1 MGVMSHIDS
10 AMAPARG
17 AQPTTAKEVSMTIR
31 IVLATTVALYAMT
44 AGFALAESTHPVTG
58 EKLADNQTYTYR
70 DLDSLPSID
79 PQLIEDSA
87 GHDIARNLFEGLMN
101 QDEKGALV
109 PGVAESFTVSED
121 NKTYTFILRKDAKW
135 SNGDPLV
142 AGDFVYAWQRAA
154 DPATASNYAWYLE
167 LATIANATEIVAG
180 AMPPDQL
187 GVKAVDDH
195 TLEVT
200 LTEATPF
207 FAEMTTFATL
217 FPAHR
222 ATIEKFGAD
231 WTKPGNMVSNGAYM
245 LSELVPAERLTM
257 VRNTNYWDNA
267 NTIIEQVT
275 SLVINDENL
284 ALTRYQAGELDK
296 TDIPL
301 GQYPDLEASDPDA
314 ATSVPNLCT
323 YYYTVNLSDSGN
335 PALKDVRVRQALS
348 YMLDRDVFVNAVL
361 KGGQYPAYNLTHQF
375 TNGFA
380 MPEID
385 YAALTQ
391 AERDAKAVEL
401 MTAAGF
407 SADNPLELTL
417 IYNTSDA
424 HKALATVVAQMAKQ
438 KLGVNIT
445 LANYEWKTYLEVRS
459 QQQFDLARYAWC
471 GDYNEASTFLNI
483 MTTGNEANDGK
494 WSNAEYDTLMAEAK
508 TLADPGPNYT
518 QAEQILAAEMPIL
531 PLYQYTSNFMLDP
544 SIKGYPY
551 DNVQN
556 NWYAKDMYRIAE

>member
-1 MGVMSHIDS
+1 
-10 AMAPARG
+10 
-17 AQPTTAKEVSMTIR
+17 MTIR
-31 IVLATTVALYAMT
+31 SVLAATVAVYALST
-44 AGFALAESTHPVTG
+44 GFMLAEGTHPVTG
-58 EKLADNQTYTYR
+58 EALADNQTYTYR
-70 DLDSLPSID
+70 DLDALPTID
-79 PQLIEDSA
+79 PQLVEDSA
-87 GHDIARNLFEGLMN
+87 GHDVARNLFEGLMN

-109 PGVAESFTVSED
+109 PGVAESFTVSAD

-135 SNGDPLV
+135 SNGDPV
-142 AGDFVYAWQRAA
+142 TAGDFVYAWQRAA
-154 DPATASNYAWYLE
+154 DPATASNYSWYLE
-167 LATIANATEIVAG
+167 LATIANAPEVIAG
-180 AMPPDQL
+180 TASPDTL
-187 GVKAVDDH
+187 GVKAIDDY
-195 TLEVT
+195 TLEVS

-222 ATIEKFGAD
+222 IAISTFGAD

-245 LSELVPAERLTM
+245 LSEYIPAEKLVM
-257 VRNTNYWDNA
+257 VRNPNYWDNA
-267 NTIIEQVT
+267 NTIIESVT

-284 ALTRYQAGELDK
+284 ALTRYQADELDK

-335 PALKDVRVRQALS
+335 PALQDVRVRKALS

-385 YAALTQ
+385 YAGWTQ

-401 MTAAGF
+401 MTEAGF
-407 SADNPLELTL
+407 GPDNPLELTL

-424 HKALATVVAQMAKQ
+424 HKALATVVSQMARQ

-494 WSNAEYDTLMAEAK
+494 WSNAEYDRLLAEAK
-508 TLADPGPNYT
+508 TLADPSANYT
-518 QAEQILAAEMPIL
+518 AAEQIMAAEMPIL
-531 PLYQYTSNFMLDP
+531 PLYQYTSVFMLDP
-544 SIKGYPY
+544 AIKGYPY

-556 NWYAKDMYRIAE
+556 NWYAKDMYRVAE

>member
-1 MGVMSHIDS
+1 
-10 AMAPARG
+10 
-17 AQPTTAKEVSMTIR
+17 MTIR
-31 IVLATTVALYAMT
+31 TVLAATAAIYAIAT
-44 AGFALAESTHPVTG
+44 GFVSAEGTHPVTG
-58 EKLADNQTYTYR
+58 EALADDQTYTYR
-70 DLDSLPSID
+70 DLDSLPTID
-79 PQLIEDSA
+79 PQLIEDNA

-101 QDEKGALV
+101 QDDKGALV
-109 PGVAESFTVSED
+109 PGVAESFTVSAD

-135 SNGDPLV
+135 SNGDPVV

-154 DPATASNYAWYLE
+154 DPATASNYSWYLE
-167 LATIANATEIVAG
+167 LATIANASEIITGTAT
-180 AMPPDQL
+180 PDTL

-195 TLEVT
+195 TLEVS

-222 ATIEKFGAD
+222 TTIEEFGAD

-245 LSELVPAERLTM
+245 LQDMVPAERLTM
-257 VRNTNYWDNA
+257 VRNPNYWDNA
-267 NTIIEQVT
+267 NTIIEEVT

-361 KGGQYPAYNLTHQF
+361 KGGQYPAYNLTHQY
-375 TNGFA
+375 TNGFTVPDIA
-380 MPEID
+380 W
-385 YAALTQ
+385 AGWSQ
-391 AERDAKAVEL
+391 ADRDAKAVEL
-401 MTAAGF
+401 MTEAGF
-407 SADNPLELTL
+407 GPDNPLELTL

-424 HKALATVVAQMAKQ
+424 HKALATVVAQMARQ
-438 KLGVNIT
+438 KLGVNVT

-459 QQQFDLARYAWC
+459 SQQFDLARYAWC

-494 WSNAEYDTLMAEAK
+494 WSNEEYDRLMAEAK
-508 TLADPGPNYT
+508 TLADPTANYAA
-518 QAEQILAAEMPIL
+518 AEQILAAEMPIL

-544 SIKGYPY
+544 TIKGYPY

-556 NWYAKDMYRIAE
+556 NWYAKDMYRVAE

>member
-1 MGVMSHIDS
+1 
-10 AMAPARG
+10 
-17 AQPTTAKEVSMTIR
+17 MTIR
-31 IVLATTVALYAMT
+31 AALTATAAIYALT
-44 AGFALAESTHPVTG
+44 TGFALAEAMHPVTG
-58 EKLADNQTYTYR
+58 EKLSENQTYTYR

-101 QDEKGALV
+101 QNEKGDLV
-109 PGVAESFTVSED
+109 PGVAESFTVSPD

-135 SNGDPLV
+135 SNGDPIA
-142 AGDFVYAWQRAA
+142 AGDFVYAWQRAV
-154 DPATASNYAWYLE
+154 DPATASNYAWYME
-167 LATIANATEIVAG
+167 LATMKNAAEIVAG
-180 AMPPDQL
+180 TMTPDQL
-187 GVKAVDDH
+187 GVKAVDDY
-195 TLEVT
+195 TLEVQ
-200 LTEATPF
+200 LNEPTPF
-207 FAEMTTFATL
+207 FAEMTTYATM
-217 FPAHR
+217 FPTHK

-245 LSELVPAERLTM
+245 LSEMIPAEKLVM
-257 VRNTNYWDNA
+257 VRNPNYWDNA

-296 TDIPL
+296 TDIPI

-335 PALKDVRVRQALS
+335 PALKDVRVRKALS
-348 YMLDRDVFVNAVL
+348 YMLDRDVFVNSVL
-361 KGGQYPAYNLTHQF
+361 KGGQYPAYNLTHQYTAGF
-375 TNGFA
+375 T
-380 MPEID
+380 MPDID
-385 YAALTQ
+385 YAGWTQ

-401 MTAAGF
+401 MTEAGYGP
-407 SADNPLELTL
+407 DKPLDLTL

-424 HKALATVVAQMAKQ
+424 HKALATVVAQMARQ
-438 KLGVNIT
+438 KLGVNVT

-494 WSNAEYDTLMAEAK
+494 WSNAEYDALMAEAK

-518 QAEQILAAEMPIL
+518 KAEQIMAAEMPIL

>member
-1 MGVMSHIDS
+1 MNMRS
-10 AMAPARG
+10 
-17 AQPTTAKEVSMTIR
+17 
-31 IVLATTVALYAMT
+31 VLAATAAVYALTTGFVT
-44 AGFALAESTHPVTG
+44 AQAKHPVTG
-58 EKLADNQTYTYR
+58 EALAENQTYTYR
-70 DLDSLPSID
+70 DLDSLPTID
-79 PQLIEDSA
+79 PQLIEDNA
-87 GHDIARNLFEGLMN
+87 GHDVARQLFEGLMN
-101 QDEKGALV
+101 QDDKGALV
-109 PGVAESFTVSED
+109 PGVAESYSASAD

-135 SNGDPLV
+135 SNGDPIV

-154 DPATASNYAWYLE
+154 NPATASNYAWYLE
-167 LATIANATEIVAG
+167 LATIKNAAEVVAG
-180 AMPPDQL
+180 TVTPDQL
-187 GVKAVDDH
+187 GVKAVDDY
-195 TLEVT
+195 TLEVQ
-200 LTEATPF
+200 LNEATPF

-217 FPAHR
+217 FPAHK

-245 LSELVPAERLTM
+245 LSELVPAERLVA
-257 VRNTNYWDNA
+257 VRNPNYWDNA
-267 NTIIEQVT
+267 NTIIESVT

-296 TDIPL
+296 TDIPI

-323 YYYTVNLSDSGN
+323 YYYTVNLSDTGN

-361 KGGQYPAYNLTHQF
+361 KGGQYPAYNLTHKF
-375 TNGFA
+375 TSGFA
-380 MPEID
+380 MPDID
-385 YAALTQ
+385 YASWPQ
-391 AERDAKAVEL
+391 ADRDATAVEL

-407 SADNPLELTL
+407 TAENPLELTL

-438 KLGVNIT
+438 KLGVNVT

-459 QQQFDLARYAWC
+459 TQQFDLARYAWC

-483 MTTGNEANDGK
+483 MTTGNENNDGK
-494 WSNAEYDTLMAEAK
+494 WSNAEYDALMAEAK
-508 TLADPGPNYT
+508 TLADPSANYT
-518 QAEQILAAEMPIL
+518 KAEQIMAADMPIL
-531 PLYQYTSNFMLDP
+531 PLYQYTSNFMLNA
-544 SIKGYPY
+544 SVKGYPY

-556 NWYAKDMYRIAE
+556 NWYAKDMYRVAE

>member
-1 MGVMSHIDS
+1 
-10 AMAPARG
+10 
-17 AQPTTAKEVSMTIR
+17 MTIR
-31 IVLATTVALYAMT
+31 TVLTATVAVYALAT
-44 AGFALAESTHPVTG
+44 GFALAEGTHPVTG
-58 EKLADNQTYTYR
+58 EALSDNQTYTYR

-79 PQLIEDSA
+79 PQLVEDSA
-87 GHDIARNLFEGLMN
+87 GHDVVRNLFEGLMN
-101 QDEKGALV
+101 QDEKGGLV
-109 PGVAESFTVSED
+109 PGVAESFTVSPD
-121 NKTYTFILRKDAKW
+121 NKVYTFVLRKDAKW
-135 SNGDPLV
+135 SNSDPV
-142 AGDFVYAWQRAA
+142 TAGDFVYAWQRAA
-154 DPATASNYAWYLE
+154 DPATASNYSWYLE
-167 LATIANATEIVAG
+167 LATIANASEIIAG
-180 AMPPDQL
+180 TATPDTL

-200 LTEATPF
+200 LTESTPF

-222 ATIEKFGAD
+222 ATIEEFGAE

-245 LSELVPAERLTM
+245 LSEYIPAEKLTM
-257 VRNTNYWDNA
+257 VRNANYWDNA
-267 NTIIEQVT
+267 NTIIESVT

-284 ALTRYQAGELDK
+284 ALTRYQADELDK

-335 PALKDVRVRQALS
+335 PALKDVRVRQALA

-361 KGGQYPAYNLTHQF
+361 KGGQYPAYNLTHQY
-375 TNGFA
+375 TNGFTVPDLEWA
-380 MPEID
+380 GW
-385 YAALTQ
+385 TQ
-391 AERDAKAVEL
+391 ADRDAKAVEL
-401 MTAAGF
+401 MTEAGF
-407 SADNPLELTL
+407 GPDNPLDLTL

-459 QQQFDLARYAWC
+459 SQQFDLARYAWC

-483 MTTGNEANDGK
+483 MTTGNEANNGK
-494 WSNAEYDTLMAEAK
+494 WSNAEYDRLMAEAK
-508 TLADPGPNYT
+508 TLADPSANYT
-518 QAEQILAAEMPIL
+518 AAEQIMAAEMPIL
-531 PLYQYTSNFMLDP
+531 PLYQYTSVFMLDP
-544 SIKGYPY
+544 AIKGYPY

-556 NWYAKDMYRIAE
+556 NWYAKDMYRVAE

>member
-1 MGVMSHIDS
+1 MQMRS
-10 AMAPARG
+10 
-17 AQPTTAKEVSMTIR
+17 
-31 IVLATTVALYAMT
+31 VLAATVAIYT
-44 AGFALAESTHPVTG
+44 VTTGFVLAQAVHPVTG
-58 EKLADNQTYTYR
+58 EALAENQTYTYR
-70 DLDSLPSID
+70 DLDSLPTID

-87 GHDIARNLFEGLMN
+87 GHDVARQLFEGLMN
-101 QDEKGALV
+101 QDEKGVLA

-121 NKTYTFILRKDAKW
+121 NKTYTFKLRSGATW
-135 SNGDPLV
+135 SNGDPIV

-167 LATIANATEIVAG
+167 LATIKNAPEIIAG
-180 AMPPDQL
+180 TMTPDQL
-187 GVKAVDDH
+187 GVRAVDDA
-195 TLEVT
+195 TLEVQ

-217 FPAHR
+217 FPAHK
-222 ATIEKFGAD
+222 ATIEKFGAE
-231 WTKPGNMVSNGAYM
+231 WTKPGNIVSNGAYM
-245 LSELVPAERLTM
+245 LSELVPAERLVA
-257 VRNTNYWDNA
+257 VRNPNYWDNA
-267 NTIIEQVT
+267 NTILESVT

-284 ALTRYQAGELDK
+284 ALTRYQAGEMDK
-296 TDIPL
+296 TDIPI
-301 GQYPDLEASDPDA
+301 GQYPDLEASNPDE

-361 KGGQYPAYNLTHQF
+361 KGGQYPAYNLTHQYTAGF
-375 TNGFA
+375 T

-385 YAALTQ
+385 YASWPQ

-401 MTAAGF
+401 MTEAGF
-407 SADNPLELTL
+407 GPDNPLELTL

-438 KLGVNIT
+438 KLGVNVT

-494 WSNAEYDTLMAEAK
+494 WSNAEYDALMAEAK
-508 TLADPGPNYT
+508 TMADPSPNYT
-518 QAEQILAAEMPIL
+518 KAEQIMAADMPIL
-531 PLYQYTSNFMLDP
+531 PLYQYTSVFMLNKG
-544 SIKGYPY
+544 IKGYPY

-556 NWYAKDMYRIAE
+556 NWYAKDMYRVAD

>member
-1 MGVMSHIDS
+1 
-10 AMAPARG
+10 
-17 AQPTTAKEVSMTIR
+17 MTMR
-31 IVLATTVALYAMT
+31 TVLAATVAIYT
-44 AGFALAESTHPVTG
+44 VTTGFVVAQVMHPVTG
-58 EKLADNQTYTYR
+58 EKLAENQTYTYR
-70 DLDSLPSID
+70 DLDSLPTID
-79 PQLIEDSA
+79 PQLIEDNA
-87 GHDIARNLFEGLMN
+87 GHDVGRQLFEGLMN

-109 PGVAESFTVSED
+109 PGVAESFTVSAD
-121 NKTYTFILRKDAKW
+121 NKTYTFKLRNNAKW
-135 SNGDPLV
+135 SNGDPVL

-167 LATIANATEIVAG
+167 LATIKNASEIVAG
-180 AMPPDQL
+180 TMTPDQL
-187 GVKAVDDH
+187 GVKAVDDY
-195 TLEVT
+195 TLEVQ

-207 FAEMTTFATL
+207 FAEMTTFATM
-217 FPAHR
+217 FPAHK

-245 LSELVPAERLTM
+245 LSEMVPAERLVA
-257 VRNTNYWDNA
+257 VRNPNYWDNA
-267 NTIIEQVT
+267 NTILESVT

-296 TDIPL
+296 TDIPI

-323 YYYTVNLSDSGN
+323 YYYSINLSDSGN

-348 YMLDRDVFVNAVL
+348 YMLDRDVFVNSVL
-361 KGGQYPAYNLTHQF
+361 KGGQYPAYNLTHKF

-385 YAALTQ
+385 YASWTQ
-391 AERDAKAVEL
+391 ADRDAKAVEL

-407 SADNPLELTL
+407 TADNPLDLTL

-424 HKALATVVAQMAKQ
+424 HKALATVVAQMARQ

-445 LANYEWKTYLEVRS
+445 LANYEWKTYLETRS
-459 QQQFDLARYAWC
+459 TQQFDLARFAWC
-471 GDYNEASTFLNI
+471 GDYNEASTFLDI
-483 MTTGNEANDGK
+483 MTTDNENNDGK
-494 WSNAEYDTLMAEAK
+494 WSNAEYDALMAEAK

-518 QAEQILAAEMPIL
+518 KAEQIMAAEMPIL
-531 PLYQYTSNFMLDP
+531 PLYQYTSVFMLNKD
-544 SIKGYPY
+544 IKGYPY

-556 NWYAKDMYRIAE
+556 NWYAKDMYRVAE

>member
-1 MGVMSHIDS
+1 
-10 AMAPARG
+10 
-17 AQPTTAKEVSMTIR
+17 MTLR
-31 IVLATTVALYAMT
+31 TVLAATVAIYAIST
-44 AGFALAESTHPVTG
+44 GFTLAEGTHPVTG
-58 EKLADNQTYTYR
+58 EALADDQTYTYR

-79 PQLIEDSA
+79 PQLIEDNA

-109 PGVAESFTVSED
+109 PGVAERFAVSED

-135 SNGDPLV
+135 SNGDPVV

-154 DPATASNYAWYLE
+154 DPATASNYSWYLE
-167 LATIANATEIVAG
+167 LATIANASEIIAG
-180 AMPPDQL
+180 TAASDTL
-187 GVKAVDDH
+187 GVKAIDDY
-195 TLEVT
+195 TLEVS

-207 FAEMTTFATL
+207 FAEMTTYATL

-222 ATIEKFGAD
+222 ATIEQFGAD

-245 LSELVPAERLTM
+245 LQDMVPAERLTM
-257 VRNTNYWDNA
+257 VRNPNYWDNA
-267 NTIIEQVT
+267 NTIIEEVT

-301 GQYPDLEASDPDA
+301 GQYPDLEASDPEA

-361 KGGQYPAYNLTHQF
+361 KGGQYPAYNLTHQY
-375 TNGFA
+375 TNGFTVPDIEWA
-380 MPEID
+380 GW
-385 YAALTQ
+385 TQ

-401 MTAAGF
+401 MTEAGF
-407 SADNPLELTL
+407 GPDNPLELTL

-424 HKALATVVAQMAKQ
+424 HKALATVVAQMARQ
-438 KLGVNIT
+438 KLGVNVT

-494 WSNAEYDTLMAEAK
+494 WSNEEYDRLMAEAK
-508 TLADPGPNYT
+508 TLADPTANYT
-518 QAEQILAAEMPIL
+518 AAEQILAAEMPIL

-544 SIKGYPY
+544 TIKGYPY

-556 NWYAKDMYRIAE
+556 NWYAKDMYRVAE

>member
-1 MGVMSHIDS
+1 
-10 AMAPARG
+10 
-17 AQPTTAKEVSMTIR
+17 MTIR
-31 IVLATTVALYAMT
+31 TVLAATVAIYAIST
-44 AGFALAESTHPVTG
+44 GFTLAEGTHPVTG
-58 EKLADNQTYTYR
+58 EALADDQTYTYR
-70 DLDSLPSID
+70 DLDSLPSVD

-135 SNGDPLV
+135 SNGDPVV

-154 DPATASNYAWYLE
+154 DPATASNYSWYLE
-167 LATIANATEIVAG
+167 LATIANASEIIAG
-180 AMPPDQL
+180 TAAPDTL
-187 GVKAVDDH
+187 GVKAIDDY
-195 TLEVT
+195 TLEVS

-207 FAEMTTFATL
+207 FAEMTTYATL

-222 ATIEKFGAD
+222 ATIEQFGAD

-245 LSELVPAERLTM
+245 LQDMVPAERLTM
-257 VRNTNYWDNA
+257 VRNPNYWDNA
-267 NTIIEQVT
+267 NTIIEEVT

-301 GQYPDLEASDPDA
+301 GQYPDLEASDPEA

-361 KGGQYPAYNLTHQF
+361 KGGQYPAYNLTHQY
-375 TNGFA
+375 TNGFTVPDIEWA
-380 MPEID
+380 GW
-385 YAALTQ
+385 TQ

-401 MTAAGF
+401 MTEAGF
-407 SADNPLELTL
+407 GPDNPLELTL

-424 HKALATVVAQMAKQ
+424 HKALATVVAQMARQ
-438 KLGVNIT
+438 KLGVNVT

-494 WSNAEYDTLMAEAK
+494 WSNEEYDRLMAEAK
-508 TLADPGPNYT
+508 TLADPTANYT
-518 QAEQILAAEMPIL
+518 AAEQILAAEMPIL

-544 SIKGYPY
+544 TIKGYPY

-556 NWYAKDMYRIAE
+556 NWYAKDMYRVAE

>member
-1 MGVMSHIDS
+1 
-10 AMAPARG
+10 
-17 AQPTTAKEVSMTIR
+17 MTIR
-31 IVLATTVALYAMT
+31 TVLTATAAIYALAT
-44 AGFALAESTHPVTG
+44 GFALAEATHPVTG
-58 EKLADNQTYTYR
+58 DKLSDNQTYTYR
-70 DLDSLPSID
+70 DLDSLPTID

-87 GHDIARNLFEGLMN
+87 GHDVARNLFEGLMN
-101 QDEKGALV
+101 QNEKGELV
-109 PGVAESFTVSED
+109 PGVAESFSVSTD

-135 SNGDPLV
+135 SNGDPVV
-142 AGDFVYAWQRAA
+142 AGDFVYAWQRAV
-154 DPATASNYAWYLE
+154 DPATASNYAWYME
-167 LATIANATEIVAG
+167 LATMKNAAEIVAG
-180 AMPPDQL
+180 TMTPDQL
-187 GVKAVDDH
+187 GVKAVDDY
-195 TLEVT
+195 TLEVQ
-200 LTEATPF
+200 LNEPTPF
-207 FAEMTTFATL
+207 FAEMTTFATM
-217 FPAHR
+217 FPAHK
-222 ATIEKFGAD
+222 ATVEKFGAD

-245 LSELVPAERLTM
+245 LSEMIPAEKLVM
-257 VRNTNYWDNA
+257 VRNPNYWDNA

-296 TDIPL
+296 TDIPI

-335 PALKDVRVRQALS
+335 PALKDVRVRKALS

-375 TNGFA
+375 TAGFA

-385 YAALTQ
+385 YAGWTQ

-401 MTAAGF
+401 MAEAGF
-407 SADNPLELTL
+407 GPDKPLDLTL

-424 HKALATVVAQMAKQ
+424 HKALATVVAQMARQ
-438 KLGVNIT
+438 KLGVNVT

-459 QQQFDLARYAWC
+459 SQQFDLARYAWC

-494 WSNAEYDTLMAEAK
+494 WSNAEYDALMAEAK

-518 QAEQILAAEMPIL
+518 KAEQIMAAEMPIL
-531 PLYQYTSNFMLDP
+531 PLYQYTSNFMLNP

-556 NWYAKDMYRIAE
+556 NWYAKDMYRVAE

>member
-1 MGVMSHIDS
+1 
-10 AMAPARG
+10 
-17 AQPTTAKEVSMTIR
+17 MTIR
-31 IVLATTVALYAMT
+31 TILTATVAVYALATGFVLAE
-44 AGFALAESTHPVTG
+44 GTHPVTG
-58 EKLADNQTYTYR
+58 EALSDNQTYTYR
-70 DLDSLPSID
+70 DLDSLPTID
-79 PQLIEDSA
+79 PQLIEDNA

-101 QDEKGALV
+101 QDEKGGLV
-109 PGVAESFTVSED
+109 PGVAESFTVSPD
-121 NKTYTFILRKDAKW
+121 NRTYTFVLRKDAKW
-135 SNGDPLV
+135 SNGDPV
-142 AGDFVYAWQRAA
+142 TAGDFVYAWQRAA
-154 DPATASNYAWYLE
+154 DPATASNYSWYLE
-167 LATIANATEIVAG
+167 LATIANASDVIAG
-180 AMPPDQL
+180 TATPDTL
-187 GVKAVDDH
+187 GVKAVDDY

-200 LTEATPF
+200 LTESTPF

-222 ATIEKFGAD
+222 ATIEQFGAD

-245 LSELVPAERLTM
+245 LSEMIPAEKLTM
-257 VRNTNYWDNA
+257 VRNPNYWDNA
-267 NTIIEQVT
+267 NTIIESVT

-323 YYYTVNLSDSGN
+323 YYYTVNLTESGN
-335 PALKDVRVRQALS
+335 PALQDVRVRKALS
-348 YMLDRDVFVNAVL
+348 YILDRDVFVNAVL

-375 TNGFA
+375 TNGFTV
-380 MPEID
+380 PEID
-385 YAALTQ
+385 YASWTQ

-401 MTAAGF
+401 LTEAGF
-407 SADNPLELTL
+407 GPDNPLDLTL

-445 LANYEWKTYLEVRS
+445 LANYEWKTYLEIRS

-494 WSNAEYDTLMAEAK
+494 WSNAEFDRLMAEAK
-508 TLADPGPNYT
+508 TLADPSANYT
-518 QAEQILAAEMPIL
+518 AAEQIMAAEMPIL
-531 PLYQYTSNFMLDP
+531 PLYQYTSNFMLRPD
-544 SIKGYPY
+544 IKGYPY

-556 NWYAKDMYRIAE
+556 NWYAKDMYRVAE

>member
-1 MGVMSHIDS
+1 
-10 AMAPARG
+10 
-17 AQPTTAKEVSMTIR
+17 MTIR
-31 IVLATTVALYAMT
+31 TVLATTVAICAIATGLA
-44 AGFALAESTHPVTG
+44 FAEGTHPVTG
-58 EKLADNQTYTYR
+58 EALSDDQTYTYR
-70 DLDSLPSID
+70 DLDSLPTID
-79 PQLIEDSA
+79 PQLVEDNA
-87 GHDIARNLFEGLMN
+87 GHDVSRQLFEGLMN
-101 QDEKGALV
+101 QDEKGGLV
-109 PGVAESFTVSED
+109 PGVAESYTVSED

-135 SNGDPLV
+135 SNGDPVV

-167 LATIANATEIVAG
+167 LATIKNAAEIIAG
-180 AMPPDQL
+180 EMTPDQL
-187 GVKAVDDH
+187 GVKAVDDY
-195 TLEVT
+195 TLEVQ
-200 LTEATPF
+200 LNESTPF

-222 ATIEKFGAD
+222 ATIEEFGAD

-245 LSELVPAERLTM
+245 LSEMIPAEKLVA
-257 VRNTNYWDNA
+257 VRNPNYWDNA
-267 NTIIEQVT
+267 NTIIETVT

-296 TDIPL
+296 TDIPI
-301 GQYPDLEASDPDA
+301 GQYPDLEASNPDE

-323 YYYTVNLSDSGN
+323 YYYTVNLTESGN
-335 PALKDVRVRQALS
+335 PALQDVRVRQALS

-361 KGGQYPAYNLTHQF
+361 KGGQYPAYNLTHQYTAGF
-375 TNGFA
+375 TL
-380 MPEID
+380 PEID
-385 YAALTQ
+385 YATWTQ
-391 AERDAKAVEL
+391 ADRDAKALEL

-407 SADNPLELTL
+407 GPDNPLELTL

-445 LANYEWKTYLEVRS
+445 LANYEWKTYLEVRG

-483 MTTGNEANDGK
+483 MTTGNEANDGR
-494 WSNAEYDTLMAEAK
+494 WSNAEYDALMAEAK
-508 TLADPGPNYT
+508 TMADPSANYT
-518 QAEQILAAEMPIL
+518 KAEQIMAAEMPIL
-531 PLYQYTSNFMLDP
+531 PLYQYTSNFMLDA

-556 NWYAKDMYRIAE
+556 NWYAKDMYRVAE

>member
-1 MGVMSHIDS
+1 
-10 AMAPARG
+10 
-17 AQPTTAKEVSMTIR
+17 MTIR
-31 IVLATTVALYAMT
+31 TILAASVAIYAVT
-44 AGFALAESTHPVTG
+44 AGLALAEATHPVTG
-58 EKLADNQTYTYR
+58 EVLAEDQTYTYR
-70 DLDSLPSID
+70 DLDSLPTID
-79 PQLIEDSA
+79 PQLIEDNA
-87 GHDIARNLFEGLMN
+87 GHDVARNLFEGLMN
-101 QDEKGALV
+101 QDENGALV
-109 PGVAESFTVSED
+109 PGVAESFTVSPD

-135 SNGDPLV
+135 SNGDPVV

-154 DPATASNYAWYLE
+154 DPATASNYSWYLE
-167 LATIANATEIVAG
+167 LATIANASEIIAG
-180 AMPPDQL
+180 TAAPDTL
-187 GVKAVDDH
+187 GVKAVDDY
-195 TLEVT
+195 TLEVS

-222 ATIEKFGAD
+222 ATIEEFGAD

-245 LSELVPAERLTM
+245 LSEYIAAEKLTM
-257 VRNTNYWDNA
+257 VRNPNYWDNA
-267 NTIIEQVT
+267 NTIIEEVT

-301 GQYPDLEASDPDA
+301 GQYPDLEASDPEA

-361 KGGQYPAYNLTHQF
+361 KGGQYPAYNLTHRF
-375 TNGFA
+375 TNGFEV
-380 MPEID
+380 PEIEW
-385 YAALTQ
+385 AGWTQ
-391 AERDAKAVEL
+391 AERDAKAAEL
-401 MTAAGF
+401 MTEAGF
-407 SADNPLELTL
+407 GPDNPLELTL

-424 HKALATVVAQMAKQ
+424 HKALATVVAQMARQ

-494 WSNAEYDTLMAEAK
+494 WSNAEYDRLMAEAK
-508 TLADPGPNYT
+508 TLADPSANYAA
-518 QAEQILAAEMPIL
+518 AEQIMAAEMPIL

-544 SIKGYPY
+544 TIKGYPY

>member
-1 MGVMSHIDS
+1 
-10 AMAPARG
+10 
-17 AQPTTAKEVSMTIR
+17 MTIR
-31 IVLATTVALYAMT
+31 TVLASSVAIVALT
-44 AGFALAESTHPVTG
+44 TGLALAQATHPVTG
-58 EKLADNQTYTYR
+58 EALADDQTYTYR
-70 DLDSLPSID
+70 DLDALPTID
-79 PQLIEDSA
+79 PQLVEDNA

-101 QDEKGALV
+101 QDEKGGLV
-109 PGVAESFTVSED
+109 PGVAESFTTSPD
-121 NKTYTFILRKDAKW
+121 NKVYTFVLRKDAKW
-135 SNGDPLV
+135 SNGDPV
-142 AGDFVYAWQRAA
+142 TAGDFVYAWQRAA

-167 LATIANATEIVAG
+167 LATIANASEIVAG
-180 AMPPDQL
+180 TATPDTL
-187 GVKAVDDH
+187 GVKAVDDY

-200 LTEATPF
+200 LTESTPF

-222 ATIEKFGAD
+222 ATIEQFGAD

-245 LSELVPAERLTM
+245 LSEMIPAEKLTM
-257 VRNTNYWDNA
+257 VRNPNYWDNA
-267 NTIIEQVT
+267 NTIIESVT

-323 YYYTVNLSDSGN
+323 YYYTVNLTESGN
-335 PALKDVRVRQALS
+335 PALQDVRVRKALS
-348 YMLDRDVFVNAVL
+348 YILDRDVFVNSVL
-361 KGGQYPAYNLTHQF
+361 KGGQYPAYNLTHQY
-375 TNGFA
+375 TNGFTV
-380 MPEID
+380 PEID
-385 YAALTQ
+385 YASWTQ

-401 MTAAGF
+401 MTEAGF
-407 SADNPLELTL
+407 GPDNPLDLTL

-424 HKALATVVAQMAKQ
+424 HKALATVVAQMARQ

-445 LANYEWKTYLEVRS
+445 LANFEWKTYLEVRS

-483 MTTGNEANDGK
+483 MTTGNEANDGR
-494 WSNAEYDTLMAEAK
+494 WSNAEYDRLMAEAK
-508 TLADPGPNYT
+508 TLADPSANYT
-518 QAEQILAAEMPIL
+518 AAEQIMAADMPIL
-531 PLYQYTSNFMLDP
+531 PLYQYTSVFMLDP
-544 SIKGYPY
+544 TIKGYPY

-556 NWYAKDMYRIAE
+556 NWYAKDMYRVAE